1 MTAQLEPDY
10 QLLQDKFPHI
20 AKALLLMRGYPE
32 SSLYI
37 TRLLEDSRG
46 GVRVGFPPEVLTA
59 LFNIQEAHEK
69 LVKKDAGAADPWG
82 KGRAQIR

>member
-1 MTAQLEPDY
+1 MTAQLEPEY

-32 SSLYI
+32 SALYI

-46 GVRVGFPPEVLTA
+46 GARAGFPADVLSA
-59 LFNIQEAHEK
+59 LLSIQDAHER
-69 LVKKDAGAADPWG
+69 LVKHDAEERNPWG